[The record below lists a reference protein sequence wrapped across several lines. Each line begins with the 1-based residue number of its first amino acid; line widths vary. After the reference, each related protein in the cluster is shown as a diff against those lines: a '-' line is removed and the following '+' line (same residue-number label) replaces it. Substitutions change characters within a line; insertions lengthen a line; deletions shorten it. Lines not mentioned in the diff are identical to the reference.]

1 MNWWRNPCPICHGGW
16 PGVKPQGKGAWCLCP
31 QATGAT
37 RLLLWAS
44 TRQEDT
50 SPQSVRDSFPGDFS
64 DWDDQLTRVEAVLFL
79 ARQPISARKI
89 AQIAGLDSGTQV
101 RALLRRL
108 NKLYDEK
115 RMAFRV
121 TEVAGGFQLR
131 TRPCFEPWISRLVK
145 DPHQTRLSPPALETL
160 TVIAYRQPILRAE
173 IESIRGV
180 QCGEVIRQLLE
191 RGLIRVVGR
200 SEDLGRPYLYG
211 TTPRFLE
218 MFGLRGLDDLPHP
231 EYRIPSVA
239 LRRPPDEASSGG

>member
-1 MNWWRNPCPICHGGW
+1 MNWWHNPWTTCYGGW
-16 PGVKPQGKGAWCLCP
+16 PGAMAQGNRFWRLHPPTTA
-31 QATGAT
+31 ATK
-37 RLLLWAS
+37 LLWS
-44 TRQEDT
+44 LSPEEDVSRQPVADAFSAE
-50 SPQSVRDSFPGDFS
+50 FS
-64 DWDDQLTRVEAVLFL
+64 DCDHQLARVEAVLFL
-79 ARQPISARKI
+79 ARQPMSARKI
-89 AQIAGLDSGTQV
+89 AQIAGLDSGSQV

-115 RMAFRV
+115 RMAFRAI
-121 TEVAGGFQLR
+121 EVAGGFQLR
-131 TRPCFEPWISRLVK
+131 TRACFEPWIARLVK

-200 SEDLGRPYLYG
+200 SEELGRPYLYG
-211 TTPRFLE
+211 TTARFLE

-239 LRRPPDEASSGG
+239 LRRPVAEASNGG